1 MLQKFGWLALFLPV
15 GLMLLAGEC
24 FGPAPGTAWAAAKR
38 KGTHRTAKRPEFD
51 QQTLD
56 AFFADAREKLGPG
69 EPGLRGRGGGN
80 PGRRRGRSARR
91 VGGRIRLVEIDL
103 AQHAGR
109 RHQGRSQSAGG
120 ADQDAQHAFNG
131 GGNREARKLF
141 TELAMFFSVIADY
154 DKDVRWKREAADL
167 RSLFGR
173 AAANCKTGGAN
184 SFRVAQT
191 RTTDLTEL
199 VRGSKINVPKDE
211 TDFKWAEVVN
221 RSPLMTRMGKE
232 GYSVKLKNWTSG
244 KNEFSKNRAELLQ
257 EAEIMAVIGHVIQ
270 DESYEYA
277 DDESYLEFAKILESQ
292 GQEIAEAAKTDN
304 FERAQTAAGLI
315 NKACSGCH
323 EGYRS

>member
-1 MLQKFGWLALFLPV
+1 MLRKFGWLALFLPV
-15 GLMLLAGEC
+15 GLMLLSSDS
-24 FGPAPGTAWAAAKR
+24 FGPAPGKAWAAAKR

-56 AFFADAREKLGPG
+56 LFFADAREKLGPG
-69 EPGLRGRGGGN
+69 QPGRPVAAAVAATAGSADQPGESGGGFAW
-80 PGRRRGRSARR
+80 ST
-91 VGGRIRLVEIDL
+91 LVSSSTLEDGVKGEVSLL
-103 AQHAGR
+103 AEQTKTP
-109 RHQGRSQSAGG
+109 S
-120 ADQDAQHAFNG
+120 AFNG
-131 GGNREARKLF
+131 GGNREARRLF
-141 TELAMFFSVIADY
+141 TELAMLFSVIADY
-154 DKDVRWKREAADL
+154 DKDVRWKRDAGDL

-184 SFRVAQT
+184 SFRVAQA

-199 VRGSKINVPKDE
+199 VRGSKIDVPKNE
-211 TDFKWAEVVN
+211 ADFKWSEVVN
-221 RSPLMTRMGKE
+221 RPPLMTRMGKE

-277 DDESYLEFAKILESQ
+277 DDETYLEFAKILETQ
-292 GQEIAEAAKTDN
+292 GKEIAEAVKSDN
-304 FERAQTAAGLI
+304 FERAQAAAGLI
-315 NKACSGCH
+315 NKACSECH

>member
-69 EPGLRGRGGGN
+69 QPGRAVAAAATPAAGAADQPGESGGGFAWSKLIS
-80 PGRRRGRSARR
+80 PSTLEDGIKGEVSP
-91 VGGRIRLVEIDL
+91 L
-103 AQHAGR
+103 AEQTKTP
-109 RHQGRSQSAGG
+109 S
-120 ADQDAQHAFNG
+120 AFNG